1 MLPING
7 KDISHIPRDGAY
19 PYGTIG
25 SYIETGCNDDDRYIR
40 RYTQSFYVFMSDRC
54 CLLARINY
62 SCYCFLITRL
72 VTKNSPPST
81 PIRRPTICERL
92 CSPCYHQMREKDPFN
107 PDPVQY
113 HTPFNII
120 PIGIKGPTT
129 DWLTGEGPHRDTT
142 VKTRSTGKLIFISR
156 DSKIDKA
163 RYHLRQA
170 ASSIDQQA
178 VRCGTASGVTNCGSL
193 WYGFYAS
200 R

>member
-1 MLPING
+1 MFPPDGRRYVLTPRGERDPITGEEKDPITGWEEKKGPHVTTRREKICQVSTGREKICSPSSQTIKMLPING

-92 CSPCYHQMREKDPFN
+92 CSPCYHQMRERRTRSI
-107 PDPVQY
+107 Q
-113 HTPFNII
+113 TPFNII
-120 PIGIKGPTT
+120 P
-129 DWLTGEGPHRDTT
+129 
-142 VKTRSTGKLIFISR
+142 RSIS
-156 DSKIDKA
+156 
-163 RYHLRQA
+163 YP
-170 ASSIDQQA
+170 
-178 VRCGTASGVTNCGSL
+178 
-193 WYGFYAS
+193 
-200 R
+200 

>member
-1 MLPING
+1 
-7 KDISHIPRDGAY
+7 
-19 PYGTIG
+19 
-25 SYIETGCNDDDRYIR
+25 
-40 RYTQSFYVFMSDRC
+40 
-54 CLLARINY
+54 
-62 SCYCFLITRL
+62 
-72 VTKNSPPST
+72 
-81 PIRRPTICERL
+81 
-92 CSPCYHQMREKDPFN
+92 MREIMFPVFP
-107 PDPVQY
+107 PDERERRTRSIQ
-113 HTPFNII
+113 TPFNIR

-200 R
+200 RWVQWVVCFVRWIGDAPFFQIHDAPITPKHVTMLQVDLPGIPDTS

>member
-1 MLPING
+1 MREMMFP
-7 KDISHIPRDGAY
+7 
-19 PYGTIG
+19 
-25 SYIETGCNDDDRYIR
+25 
-40 RYTQSFYVFMSDRC
+40 VF
-54 CLLARINY
+54 
-62 SCYCFLITRL
+62 
-72 VTKNSPPST
+72 PPD
-81 PIRRPTICERL
+81 E
-92 CSPCYHQMREKDPFN
+92 REKDPFN

-113 HTPFNII
+113 NTPFNII
-120 PIGIKGPTT
+120 PIGRKGLTT